1 VRDDERD
8 GRTKHTGR
16 NERAVDTGYAE
27 RDRRTLRAGAGQ
39 LFLPGRR
46 RRGDLTVTYLTN
58 QLPFPA
64 HSGGQLREAQLLARA
79 GASADI
85 DLFVLTE
92 NFGRDARHA
101 GLAAAH
107 CTSVRVHASVP
118 APPGGPPDDVP
129 ERVWRYESAAFDT
142 ALRKHLAAWPPDV
155 VHVEGYFLARH
166 LPADLRVPLVIVA
179 ENVEYLIDRDQQ
191 RHEPGRGA
199 PWTVSRERELA
210 ALSRATI
217 IGAVCRED
225 ADIIAR
231 DLPRLPV
238 SVFPNGADHLGA
250 DRAGADDLE
259 AGHLGADQPRAGDLG
274 AGHPGV
280 GREKAAGRA
289 GPAPRVSFVGN
300 YSWQPTL
307 NGAWS
312 LVREIWPRVRAT
324 HPTARLALV
333 GTGIPADLHAAAEA
347 AGGIA
352 VVGEVEHVRPV
363 LAATDIFVC
372 PLWIRSGIKV
382 KMIEALSAGC
392 AVVCTTAALRG
403 LPDAVRRAVVT
414 ADDPPCFAAAIGSL
428 LDDPVRRR
436 RLSTMAK
443 GALASFPTWDEAAG
457 ILLEGWRRARAGVTQ
472 EGVTPE
478 GPR

>member
-1 VRDDERD
+1 MRDDERD
-8 GRTKHTGR
+8 GRNGR
-16 NERAVDTGYAE
+16 NGHTQYTGYV
-27 RDRRTLRAGAGQ
+27 RRTERTGHAGAGQ

-79 GASADI
+79 GVSADI

-107 CTSVRVHASVP
+107 CTSVHVHESTP
-118 APPGGPPDDVP
+118 TPPGVPPDDVP

-142 ALRKHLAAWPPDV
+142 ALRKHLAACPPDV

-191 RHEPGRGA
+191 RHGPGRGT

-217 IGAVCRED
+217 VGVVCRKD

-238 SVFPNGADHLGA
+238 SVFPNGADHL
-250 DRAGADDLE
+250 E
-259 AGHLGADQPRAGDLG
+259 TDQPRAHQLG
-274 AGHPGV
+274 AGHPGAGHPGA
-280 GREKAAGRA
+280 GREKAAGRDH
-289 GPAPRVSFVGN
+289 PAPRVSFVGN

-312 LVREIWPRVRAT
+312 LVREIWPRVRMT

-333 GTGIPADLHAAAEA
+333 GAGIPADLHAAAEA

-403 LPDAVRRAVVT
+403 LPAAVQQAVVT
-414 ADDPPCFAAAIGSL
+414 ADDPRRFAAAIGIL

-436 RLSTMAK
+436 QLSTMAK
-443 GALASFPTWDEAAG
+443 GALESFPTWDEAAA
-457 ILLEGWRRARAGVTQ
+457 ILLQSWRQARAG
-472 EGVTPE
+472 GHA
-478 GPR
+478 